1 MISGTVRQHDE
12 HLFESEEAGPGLG
25 LMSPYINNNDNE
37 KQRFTRGSI
46 QDGGDIP
53 RDLNENAVNISRINQ
68 IPDDYDPMQEILSLS
83 QSI

>member
-37 KQRFTRGSI
+37 K
-46 QDGGDIP
+46 
-53 RDLNENAVNISRINQ
+53 
-68 IPDDYDPMQEILSLS
+68 
-83 QSI
+83 